1 MANITAQDINKLRKM
16 TGVGVMD
23 CKQALTEAEGD
34 FDKAIEILRKKGQ
47 KVANKRADRET
58 SEGIAIARTS
68 ADHTFGIAFVLTCE
82 TDFVAKGD
90 DFIKAANDI
99 MDVAM
104 NGKFANAEELNS
116 AKLLG
121 ENQTVGELV
130 NDLLG
135 RIQEKIEIASYT
147 VLQAEHVT
155 AYTHHN
161 KKICTLVSFNK
172 SVQNIEEAGKDVAMQ
187 IAAMAPVAIDENSV
201 SPQIIEKELEIAR
214 DQIRQEGKPEE
225 MVEKIAQGKLNKFF
239 KESTLLSQSFI
250 KDGNMSVKAYL
261 QSIDK
266 DLTVTVFHRLT
277 VS

>member
-16 TGVGVMD
+16 TGVGMMD

-47 KVANKRADRET
+47 KVASKRADRET
-58 SEGIAIARTS
+58 TEGIAIAKTT
-68 ADHTFGIAFVLTCE
+68 ADHSFGIAFVLTCE

-104 NGKFANAEELNS
+104 NGKFVNVEELN
-116 AKLLG
+116 ATKLPG
-121 ENQTVGELV
+121 ENNTVSELI

-135 RIQEKIEIASYT
+135 KIQEKIEITSYT

-161 KKICTLVSFNK
+161 KKICTLVGFNK
-172 SVQNIEEAGKDVAMQ
+172 SCQGIDEVGKDVAMQ

-214 DQIRQEGKPEE
+214 DLIRQEGKPEE
-225 MVEKIAQGKLNKFF
+225 MVEKIALGKLNKFF
-239 KESTLLSQSFI
+239 KESTLLNQSFI
-250 KDGNMSVKAYL
+250 KDGNMTVKAYL

-266 DLTVTVFHRLT
+266 DLTVPVFHRLT